1 MAASSLPD
9 LRDLRKIPRRYP
21 DEVAYVFRASRWLGS
36 HVWPGRAA
44 YARTLRR
51 GLRGERVD
59 VPVPGLPAGAD
70 GLRIVQLS
78 DLHGGPFLDE
88 ASLEPVIALARSF
101 EPHLL
106 AITGDFIT
114 RQMQDVYR
122 LGQAF
127 ARIDAPLGKF
137 AVFGNH
143 DYRHRR
149 ECHIAAALRRQGVR
163 TLRNEGLTLEWRG
176 ARIAL
181 AGLEDIE
188 ESKGADLVAATRGFR
203 GDEDA
208 RVLLCHHPDVVDVLP
223 PGMFHVVLSGHSHGG
238 QIVLPG
244 FGSLGRKWMPRRLAG
259 QFPLDGGGLLHVNRG
274 VGVLVAPFRVGAT
287 PEVTCLTLRRAS
299 RTAARLPPRAPFR

>member
-1 MAASSLPD
+1 MASGSLPD

-21 DEVAYVFRASRWLGS
+21 DEVALVLRASRWLGS
-36 HVWPGRAA
+36 RVWPGRAA

-51 GLRGERVD
+51 ELRGERLD

-78 DLHGGPFLDE
+78 DLHGGCFLDQ
-88 ASLEPVIALARSF
+88 ASLEPVVALARSF
-101 EPHLL
+101 APHLL
-106 AITGDFIT
+106 VLTGDFIT
-114 RQMQDVYR
+114 RRMQDVYL
-122 LGQAF
+122 LGDAF
-127 ARIDAPLGKF
+127 ARIPAPLGKF

-163 TLRNEGLTLEWRG
+163 TLRNEGLVLEWGG
-176 ARIAL
+176 ARLAL

-188 ESKGADLVAATRGFR
+188 ESKGADLEAATRGFR
-203 GDEDA
+203 GDEHA
-208 RVLLCHHPDVVDVLP
+208 RLLLCHHPDVVDVLP
-223 PGMFHVVLSGHSHGG
+223 PGMFHLVLSGHSHGG

-244 FGSLGRKWMPRRLAG
+244 FGSLGKRWMPKRLAG
-259 QFPLDGGGLLHVNRG
+259 PFPLAGGGLLYVNRG

-287 PEVTCLTLRRAS
+287 PEVACLTLRS
-299 RTAARLPPRAPFR
+299 VAR

>member
-1 MAASSLPD
+1 VASTALPD

-21 DEVAYVFRASRWLGS
+21 DEVAYLLRASRWLGS

-59 VPVPGLPAGAD
+59 VPVPGLPASAD

-78 DLHGGPFLDE
+78 DIHGGPFLDE
-88 ASLEPVIALARSF
+88 ASLEPVVALARSF

-114 RQMQDVYR
+114 RQMQDVYG
-122 LGQAF
+122 LGHAF

-163 TLRNEGLTLEWRG
+163 TLRNEGLTLEWGG

-188 ESKGADLVAATRGFR
+188 ESKGADLVATTKGFR
-203 GDEDA
+203 GDEHA

-223 PGMFHVVLSGHSHGG
+223 PGMFHLVLSGHSHGG

-244 FGSLGRKWMPRRLAG
+244 FGSLGRKWMPKRLAG
-259 QFPLDGGGLLHVNRG
+259 QFPLKGGGVLHVNRG
-274 VGVLVAPFRVGAT
+274 VGVLVAPFRVGAA
-287 PEVTCLTLRRAS
+287 PEVTCLTLRRAE
-299 RTAARLPPRAPFR
+299 A